1 MPDAVPNQSHVQS
14 AGADLP
20 GFGFTAEQLR
30 QVMDAAMSR
39 GADDCDLYFE
49 RSSSTSV
56 GLSEGKVN
64 QAATRVDQGIG
75 VRVVVGDQVGYAYT
89 ELLEFAE
96 LMAAA
101 RTAAEI
107 ASTGTSRKARPLHV
121 APHPDFYPSRLPW
134 ADVDIG
140 HRVGMLRRWEQAAF
154 AQDSRVRRVQAWLAD
169 GQSEIA
175 IVRPDGRIRLDSRPM
190 TTGRVR
196 CTVVDGSRSESNLY
210 HVAGRCGLELYDSA
224 TEDRLVREAVQRTV
238 FLLDAGKPP
247 AGELP
252 VVLAAGPSAILLHEA
267 IGHGMEADFNRKGVS
282 IYADRMNKTI
292 ASPQVTIVDDGTL
305 PGTRGA
311 LNIDDEGNDTERTV
325 LVEDGVLRTYMHDEI
340 SARHFGVRPTG
351 SGRRESFRH
360 APLPRMRATTM
371 EAGPHD
377 PQEIIGSVDLGIYCI
392 SFANG
397 QVNIGAGDF
406 AFYMRHGYLIEGGR
420 LTRPLKD
427 VNIVG
432 NGPAALE
439 RIDMVGN
446 DPLLDEGGWTCGKD
460 GQSVPVSQ
468 GMPTVRVGGLVVG
481 GVG

>member
-1 MPDAVPNQSHVQS
+1 MSTAAPTPQPAEGR
-14 AGADLP
+14 GADLP
-20 GFGFTAEQLR
+20 SFGFTAEQLR
-30 QVMDAAMSR
+30 QVMDVALGR
-39 GADDCDLYFE
+39 GADDCDLFFE

-64 QAATRVDQGIG
+64 QAVTRVDQGIG
-75 VRVVVGDQVGYAYT
+75 VRVVVGEQVGYAYT
-89 ELLEFAE
+89 ELMELAE
-96 LMAAA
+96 LLAAA

-107 ASTGTSRKARPLHV
+107 ARTGMSRTARPLHIV
-121 APHPDFYPSRLPW
+121 PHADLYPSVQPW

-154 AQDSRVRRVQAWLAD
+154 AQDPRVKRVQAWLSD
-169 GQSEIA
+169 GTSEIA
-175 IVRPDGRIRLDSRPM
+175 IVRPDGRIRLDTRPM
-190 TTGRVR
+190 TTARLR
-196 CTVVDGSRSESNLY
+196 CTAVEGSRSESNLY
-210 HVAGRCGLELYDSA
+210 HVAGRRGLELYDSA
-224 TEDRLVREAVQRTV
+224 TERRLVHEAVERTV

-311 LNIDDEGNDTERTV
+311 LNVDDEGNDTERTV

-340 SARHFGVRPTG
+340 SARHFGVKPTG

-377 PQEIIGSVDLGIYCI
+377 PQEIIASVELGVYCV
-392 SFANG
+392 SFSNG